1 MRRWPTSTH
10 CTAPLRR
17 LVDRYAGE
25 LCVAAV
31 AGQEPPQWALAALE
45 VLPKEMAAGSQRAN
59 TVERECIDIVEA
71 ALLRERVGDV
81 FEGFVVDVKENE
93 PAVGTVHLEDPAVVA
108 RIEGGGAELPLGER
122 LRVRL
127 TQADPGSAKVL
138 FAPA

>member
-1 MRRWPTSTH
+1 M
-10 CTAPLRR
+10 
-17 LVDRYAGE
+17 
-25 LCVAAV
+25 
-31 AGQEPPQWALAALE
+31 
-45 VLPKEMAAGSQRAN
+45 
-59 TVERECIDIVEA
+59 
-71 ALLRERVGDV
+71 RVGDV